1 MIPLVKLL
9 RYTLTL
15 SWSPYI
21 VRAGGLRRV
30 RGQQMG
36 EHRQGPD
43 AGNQTLLRLMMTW
56 MRSKRGTFVGPSGE
70 GNHDV
75 KECAVKYKH
84 KSRR

>member
-1 MIPLVKLL
+1 
-9 RYTLTL
+9 
-15 SWSPYI
+15 
-21 VRAGGLRRV
+21 
-30 RGQQMG
+30 MG

-56 MRSKRGTFVGPSGE
+56 MRSKRGTIVGLGGE

-75 KECAVKYKH
+75 TECAVKYKH